1 MARYIDA
8 GKLIE
13 HIKDLPTW
21 REVLGRGWLTTKY
34 PDGTF
39 DCEDVISSIV
49 NAPTADVVE
58 VKEARWKGAGM
69 GDYYCSLCQETV
81 SGNEFKYCP
90 HCGAKMDGKDTNVP
104 TK

>member
-8 GKLIE
+8 DKLIE

-21 REVLGRGWLTTKY
+21 REVLGRGWLATKY

-58 VKEARWKGAGM
+58 VKRGEWKREKLVGCEPYFLCSVCGKLHDQ
-69 GDYYCSLCQETV
+69 DYSYC
-81 SGNEFKYCP
+81 NE
-90 HCGAKMDGKDTNVP
+90 CGAKMDGGNAE
-104 TK
+104 